1 MPAALRPL
9 PGAILF
15 DFDGTLADSYPAI
28 TAGVNHIRSQYGLP
42 PLTVAEV
49 KPFVGHGPENL
60 LERTVPGCN
69 PLADGQTYRA
79 HHPEVMYELT
89 TLFPGVASALGKL
102 AALRVRL
109 GICSN
114 KPRRFTVALLEHFG
128 LAPLFAVILGP
139 EDVAAAKPA
148 PDMLV
153 MAGERLGL
161 SRDQLLYV
169 GDMRVDLQTARAAGV
184 RVWVVPTGSDSRDDL
199 IAAGPDRLIDRIAD
213 IPDLLTTPDRV
224 GGVVLTESPH

>member
-1 MPAALRPL
+1 MPDASPAL
-9 PGAILF
+9 PGAVLF

-28 TAGVNHIRSQYGLP
+28 TASVNFIRSRYGLP

-60 LERTVPGCN
+60 LEHTVPGCN
-69 PLADGQTYRA
+69 PPADGQAYRA

-89 TLFPGVASALGKL
+89 SLFPGVSGALSKL

-128 LAPLFAVILGP
+128 VAPLFSVILGP

-148 PDMLV
+148 PDMLIA
-153 MAGERLGL
+153 AGERLGL
-161 SRDQLLYV
+161 DRDRLLYV

-184 RVWVVPTGSDSRDDL
+184 RVWLVPTGSDSRADL
-199 IAAGPDRLIDRIAD
+199 IASGPDRLIDRIAD
-213 IPDLLTTPDRV
+213 IPDLLTGSD
-224 GGVVLTESPH
+224 LTRPVSPESSQ